1 MSRRRSDTALTTE
14 LLATVFLVR
23 YETNNVALSD
33 YPLAEAPWRNYGHE
47 MATLRSRTFY
57 FATVISYGR
66 LA

>member
-1 MSRRRSDTALTTE
+1 MTRRRPDTAPTTK

-33 YPLAEAPWRNYGHE
+33 CPLAEAPWRNYGHE
-47 MATLRSRTFY
+47 MSTLRSRTFY
-57 FATVISYGR
+57 FATVVSYGR